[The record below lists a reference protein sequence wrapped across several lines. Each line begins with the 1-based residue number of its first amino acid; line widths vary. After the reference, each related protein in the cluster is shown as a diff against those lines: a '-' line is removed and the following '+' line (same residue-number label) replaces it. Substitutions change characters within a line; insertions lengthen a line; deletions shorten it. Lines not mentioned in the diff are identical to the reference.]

1 VRATL
6 RHAAAI
12 TALAGIVA
20 TCGPGARE
28 RGMSGLPAL
37 GGVAVAQAP
46 AGGIGYAVVPERS
59 EVRYRV
65 REQLAGLSFPNDAVG
80 ATSAIAGRITL
91 DAAGRPHAGGS
102 RFTIDVRALR
112 SDEARRDNYVRR
124 NTLETDRYPMVVFV
138 PTGIRGLAVPVP
150 STGSAPLEIAGNLTI
165 REATRPVAWE
175 GTATFNGDEIG
186 VRARTAFRFA
196 EFDLRVPRVSVVLS
210 VDDRIGLEADL
221 LLRRSP

>member
-1 VRATL
+1 MTG
-6 RHAAAI
+6 
-12 TALAGIVA
+12 LACVVA
-20 TCGPGARE
+20 TCATPARD
-28 RGMSGLPAL
+28 RGLGGFPAL
-37 GGVAVAQAP
+37 GGLAVAQAP

-91 DAAGRPHAGGS
+91 DAAGRPVAGAS
-102 RFTIDVRALR
+102 RFTIDVRTLK

-138 PTGIRGLAVPVP
+138 PTGIRGLAVPIP
-150 STGSAPLEIAGNLTI
+150 STGSAPLEIAGALTI
-165 REATRPVAWE
+165 REATRPVTWE
-175 GTATFNGDEIG
+175 GTATFNGTEIG
-186 VRARTAFRFA
+186 IRARTAFRFA

-221 LLRRSP
+221 VLRR